1 MGGKSLADAIFESG
15 EKTVVDLGYA
25 SRAGGT
31 SDGVDGDC
39 GAKMRQQRRSDLS
52 RVFPAE
58 CNLGMLAR
66 CGGVSSAD

>member
-1 MGGKSLADAIFESG
+1 VGNRLTDAFFESG

-25 SRAGGT
+25 SRAAGT

-39 GAKMRQQRRSDLS
+39 GAIMRQQRRTDLS

-66 CGGVSSAD
+66 RGGVSSAD